1 VVDDETEGDWSTA
14 GERIR
19 LARESAGM
27 SVRELSRR
35 IGVSAS
41 HVSQVERGLASFSVR
56 TLYNVVSELRIS
68 MDSLFGEVVGGG
80 VDIATLSDEYAI
92 ASTDTPLD
100 QAGIVLRSASRPTIN
115 LHSGPR
121 WERLTAK
128 PEVGKE
134 FIEVIYDAAPG
145 SEPPADFIRHSGREY
160 GIIISG
166 TLNVQVGFGVA
177 EMQPGDS
184 IALDS
189 STPHR
194 FWNNRATP
202 VVAVWFV
209 LDAVETQDS
218 FSSII
223 ESDSFH
229 QSQ

>member
-1 VVDDETEGDWSTA
+1 VVDNETEGDWSTA

-19 LARESAGM
+19 LARESLSM

-56 TLYNVVSELRIS
+56 TLYNVVSELGIS
-68 MDSLFGEVVGGG
+68 MDSLFGEVL
-80 VDIATLSDEYAI
+80 ASDGEVISEERSAP
-92 ASTDTPLD
+92 ATDTPLD
-100 QAGIVLRSASRPTIN
+100 QSGIVLRGASRPSIN

-128 PEVGKE
+128 PEVGTE
-134 FIEVIYDAAPG
+134 FIEVSYDAAPG

-160 GIIISG
+160 GLILSG
-166 TLNVQVGFGVA
+166 SLNVQVGFGVA
-177 EMQPGDS
+177 ELQPGDS
-184 IALDS
+184 IAFDS

-194 FWNNRATP
+194 FWNSSSTP

-209 LDAVETQDS
+209 LDAAANHDPFGANT
-218 FSSII
+218 
-223 ESDSFH
+223 ESDGYH
-229 QSQ
+229 HGL

>member
-1 VVDDETEGDWSTA
+1 MVDNETEGDWSTA

-19 LARESAGM
+19 LARESLSM

-56 TLYNVVSELRIS
+56 TLYNVVSELGIS
-68 MDSLFGEVVGGG
+68 MDSLFGEVL
-80 VDIATLSDEYAI
+80 ASDGEVISEERSAP
-92 ASTDTPLD
+92 ATDTPLD
-100 QAGIVLRSASRPTIN
+100 QSGIVLRGASRPSIN

-128 PEVGKE
+128 PEVGTE

-145 SEPPADFIRHSGREY
+145 SEPPSDFIRHSGREY
-160 GIIISG
+160 GLILSG
-166 TLNVQVGFGVA
+166 SLNVQVGFGVA
-177 EMQPGDS
+177 ELQPGDS
-184 IALDS
+184 IAFDS

-194 FWNNRATP
+194 FWNSSSTP

-209 LDAVETQDS
+209 LDAAANQDP
-218 FSSII
+218 FGANT
-223 ESDSFH
+223 ESDGYH
-229 QSQ
+229 HGL

>member
-1 VVDDETEGDWSTA
+1 MADNETDSDWSAA

-56 TLYNVVSELRIS
+56 TLYNVVSVLGIS
-68 MDSLFGEVVGGG
+68 MDSLFGEVLSGGG
-80 VDIATLSDEYAI
+80 DLEVLGDG
-92 ASTDTPLD
+92 STVTSSETPLD
-100 QAGIVLRSASRPTIN
+100 QAGIVLRGASRPTIN

-128 PEVGKE
+128 PEVGTE
-134 FIEVIYDAAPG
+134 FIEVIYEAAPG
-145 SEPPADFIRHSGREY
+145 SEPPTDFIRHNGREY

-166 TLNVQVGFGVA
+166 SLNAQVGFGVA
-177 EMQPGDS
+177 EMHPGDS
-184 IALDS
+184 IAFDS

-194 FWNNRATP
+194 FWNSRATP

-209 LDAVETQDS
+209 LDAVGPQDPFGS
-218 FSSII
+218 KT
-223 ESDSFH
+223 ESDGYH
-229 QSQ
+229 HGL